1 MNRSGKFQVSGERAC
16 HAAKSELDEGQEFP
30 MQNSN
35 NTAGSSIEIDL
46 FEVFDA
52 VWKRKWLV
60 IGMTLAIGCLAAAYA
75 FLTAPVYESKYYIS
89 PPTLNDIANLN
100 YGRADRSDL
109 KPFSVDHVYK
119 VFLQNLQSESQ
130 RRVFF
135 ESTYLPALPPK
146 SAKAPQGVLYDSF
159 SKSLTIAPVGKEDEG
174 RWSVSLQSTS
184 PERALEW
191 VDLYVRQVGES
202 TERELAQNAKK
213 EAMILCRNIQLEI
226 DTLRESSR
234 RVREDTISKVREALV
249 IAKSSGLEDTVVF
262 AGSGSDKLAGGIDQ
276 DNAYLR
282 GSKALE
288 AELKNLEARQS
299 EDAFTP
305 GLRKLQKDADFYK
318 QLVAEKFDISVYRH
332 DGVVD
337 LPLSPIKPKRVL
349 IVFLGLVIGGLLGTS
364 LALLQHFVFK
374 RREKGSVPG
383 TVSGR

>member
-1 MNRSGKFQVSGERAC
+1 
-16 HAAKSELDEGQEFP
+16 
-30 MQNSN
+30 
-35 NTAGSSIEIDL
+35 
-46 FEVFDA
+46 
-52 VWKRKWLV
+52 
-60 IGMTLAIGCLAAAYA
+60 
-75 FLTAPVYESKYYIS
+75 
-89 PPTLNDIANLN
+89 
-100 YGRADRSDL
+100 
-109 KPFSVDHVYK
+109 
-119 VFLQNLQSESQ
+119 
-130 RRVFF
+130 
-135 ESTYLPALPPK
+135 
-146 SAKAPQGVLYDSF
+146 
-159 SKSLTIAPVGKEDEG
+159 
-174 RWSVSLQSTS
+174 
-184 PERALEW
+184 
-191 VDLYVRQVGES
+191 
-202 TERELAQNAKK
+202 
-213 EAMILCRNIQLEI
+213 MILCRNIQLEI

-262 AGSGSDKLAGGIDQ
+262 AGNGSDKLAGGIDQ

-332 DGVVD
+332 DGVLD
-337 LPLSPIKPKRVL
+337 LPLSPIKPKKVL